1 MERIVFDFYIS
12 EPPLMILSL
21 YGTCALDAMGE
32 DTLQTSSEFGKPW
45 PGGQTQLTACE
56 LKNIFTFLNG

>member
-32 DTLQTSSEFGKPW
+32 DTLKTSSEFGKPW
-45 PGGQTQLTACE
+45 PGGQIQPMAGLTCFWYSI
-56 LKNIFTFLNG
+56 N